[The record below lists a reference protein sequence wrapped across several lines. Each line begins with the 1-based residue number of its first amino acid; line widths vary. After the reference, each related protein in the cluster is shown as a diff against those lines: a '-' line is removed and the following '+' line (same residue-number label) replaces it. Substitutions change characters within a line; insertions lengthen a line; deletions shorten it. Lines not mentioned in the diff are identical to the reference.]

1 TGAPA
6 RRAARVL
13 AAGASA
19 ARPAGAAARPGQA
32 FADDVT
38 AETVLWAIWSASRL
52 GDAWQRTALAGGP
65 AGARADRDLDAVVA
79 LFDAAARFVDRLPQA
94 GPREFVEYLRDQE
107 LPGDTLA
114 ERGASGGAVSLLTP
128 ASAAG
133 REWPVVV
140 VAGVQ
145 DGVWPDLRPRGSLL
159 GAEHLVDLL
168 AGRERSSR
176 AVRQAVREDETR
188 LFHVAVSR
196 ASRTLVV
203 TAVRDDDEQ
212 PSSLLDLVDPP
223 PEHLPAP
230 GWDDDGVRVLTPP
243 PLPLTLAGSVARL
256 RQLVADPRTRR
267 ADARAAARQLA
278 RLAEAGVPG
287 ADPDDWY
294 GLEPLSDDRSL
305 ATDEPV
311 RVSPSKV
318 EEFDR
323 CALRWLLQVAGGTR
337 ASSSQQS
344 LGVLV
349 HDLAADLPQAP
360 LDELRDELHRRWG
373 ALGLGEGWAG
383 DVGRARAETAVQ
395 KLATYLQRAASRE
408 LVGTEIPVDVELDLP
423 GGPVRL
429 TGRVDRLERTP
440 EGLRVVDLKT
450 GSSARAGAE
459 LPELP
464 QLGTYQLAVQAGAFA
479 EQAPGAPSA
488 GASLV
493 QLGVRSQKQ
502 PGEQLQPGLPDDGGW
517 AAELVDTVAR
527 GMSASTF
534 PATPNDSCDRCPVR
548 TSCPARSEG
557 RRVTE

>member
-1 TGAPA
+1 M
-6 RRAARVL
+6 
-13 AAGASA
+13 
-19 ARPAGAAARPGQA
+19 
-32 FADDVT
+32 
-38 AETVLWAIWSASRL
+38 
-52 GDAWQRTALAGGP
+52 
-65 AGARADRDLDAVVA
+65 A

-107 LPGDTLA
+107 APGDTLA

-267 ADARAAARQLA
+267 ADARAAARQAGPAGRGGRAGRRPGRLVRPRAAERRPVA
-278 RLAEAGVPG
+278 RHRRAGAGVAEQG
-287 ADPDDWY
+287 R
-294 GLEPLSDDRSL
+294 GVRPL
-305 ATDEPV
+305 
-311 RVSPSKV
+311 
-318 EEFDR
+318 
-323 CALRWLLQVAGGTR
+323 R
-337 ASSSQQS
+337 AA
-344 LGVLV
+344 
-349 HDLAADLPQAP
+349 LAAAGRGRHPGQLVAAESGRAGARPRRRPAAGP
-360 LDELRDELHRRWG
+360 ARRACATSLHRRWG

-395 KLATYLQRAASRE
+395 KARDLPAAGREPRAWSAPRSRS
-408 LVGTEIPVDVELDLP
+408 TSSLDLP

-440 EGLRVVDLKT
+440 RAC
-450 GSSARAGAE
+450 GSSTSRPAAAPGRVPS
-459 LPELP
+459 LPERRR
-464 QLGTYQLAVQAGAFA
+464 LGTYQARGAGGRVRRAGAGCA
-479 EQAPGAPSA
+479 VRGGVA
-488 GASLV
+488 GA
-493 QLGVRSQKQ
+493 
-502 PGEQLQPGLPDDGGW
+502 GW
-517 AAELVDTVAR
+517 ACGRRSSLASRRSRACPTTVAGRPSLVDTVAR